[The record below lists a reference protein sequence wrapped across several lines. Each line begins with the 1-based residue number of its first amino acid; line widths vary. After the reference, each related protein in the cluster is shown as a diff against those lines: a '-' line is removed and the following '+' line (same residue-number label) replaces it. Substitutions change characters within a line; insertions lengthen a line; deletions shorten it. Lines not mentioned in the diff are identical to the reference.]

1 MPDLMQ
7 TLARAAC
14 VALLACC
21 GSAAL
26 GGGSDEYEAETDAEG
41 KGPVYFGF
49 VRDNRGSSVPEAQ
62 VMLRPKAG
70 DPVVIKSN
78 TLGLYRSHINGQVRP
93 DDVEISCEKTGYKQV
108 RVARRNPAGSKDAMI
123 ETNCTMQ
130 RL

>member
-1 MPDLMQ
+1 MPDLMR

-14 VALLACC
+14 VALLAAC
-21 GSAAL
+21 GSPAL
-26 GGGSDEYEAETDAEG
+26 GGGSDEYEAEADAEK

-78 TLGLYRSHINGQVRP
+78 ALGLYRTHISAQFRP

-108 RVARRNPAGSKDAMI
+108 RVARRNAPGAKDALI
-123 ETNCTMQ
+123 ETNCTLQ